1 MDDPEPRAAGSIS
14 VVLCPER
21 GIAGM
26 AHSSAARAGMGA
38 LTRTLAME
46 WGRHGIALNC
56 VAPGWID
63 TEGVRGYGLD
73 LDEVAAQVPMKRLGS
88 AAEVGDLI
96 AYLASPA
103 AGVHHRPD
111 DRDRRRRRPDE
122 QRLGAAAAA
131 EWPARRTLMP
141 VAASRLDRRADRP
154 ACRARV
160 PGRPRPGG
168 GLRLPGAHEAVVP
181 RGRGGGRQDG
191 ERSARRASPGPS
203 LIRLQCYE
211 GIDATQALYEWD
223 YARQLLYIRP
233 LEARRRS
240 TPRAAAG
247 ALRPEFLSA
256 PAAPGARA
264 RRPPRCC

>member
-1 MDDPEPRAAGSIS
+1 VERAAIVTGGGTGIGRATAIALHRDGFGVVIAGRRPEPLEQTRALIGDDCVVYPGDIREPDVSAGLVEECMARFGRIDCLVNNAGGQFTAAAEDISPGGWRAVRRLNLDAPWFLTQAVAKRWMLGNGGRVIS

-63 TEGVRGYGLD
+63 TEGVRGYDLD

-103 AGVHHRPD
+103 AGYITGQTIAID
-111 DRDRRRRRPDE
+111 
-122 QRLGAAAAA
+122 
-131 EWPARRTLMP
+131 
-141 VAASRLDRRADRP
+141 
-154 ACRARV
+154 
-160 PGRPRPGG
+160 GG
-168 GLRLPGAHEAVVP
+168 VDLTSSGWE
-181 RGRGGGRQDG
+181 
-191 ERSARRASPGPS
+191 
-203 LIRLQCYE
+203 
-211 GIDATQALYEWD
+211 
-223 YARQLLYIRP
+223 
-233 LEARRRS
+233 
-240 TPRAAAG
+240 
-247 ALRPEFLSA
+247 
-256 PAAPGARA
+256 
-264 RRPPRCC
+264 PPQPKG

>member
-1 MDDPEPRAAGSIS
+1 VERAAIVTGGGTGIGRATAIALHRDGFGVVIAGRRPEPLEGTQALIGDDCVVFPGDIREPQVSAGLVEECMSRFGRIDCLVNNAGGQFTAAAEDISPGGWRAVRRLNLDAPWFLTQAVAKRWMIGNGGRVIS

-63 TEGVRGYGLD
+63 TEGVRGYDLD

-103 AGVHHRPD
+103 AGYITGQTIAID
-111 DRDRRRRRPDE
+111 
-122 QRLGAAAAA
+122 
-131 EWPARRTLMP
+131 
-141 VAASRLDRRADRP
+141 
-154 ACRARV
+154 
-160 PGRPRPGG
+160 GG
-168 GLRLPGAHEAVVP
+168 VDLTSSGWE
-181 RGRGGGRQDG
+181 
-191 ERSARRASPGPS
+191 
-203 LIRLQCYE
+203 
-211 GIDATQALYEWD
+211 
-223 YARQLLYIRP
+223 
-233 LEARRRS
+233 
-240 TPRAAAG
+240 
-247 ALRPEFLSA
+247 
-256 PAAPGARA
+256 
-264 RRPPRCC
+264 PPQPKG

>member
-1 MDDPEPRAAGSIS
+1 VERAAIVTGGGTGIGRAAALALHRDGFGVVVAGRRPEPLEETRTLIGEACVAYPGDIREPEVSAGLVDECLDRFGRIDCLVNNAGGQFTAAAEDITPGGWRAVRRLNLDAPWFLTQAVAKRWMIPHGGGRVIS

-73 LDEVAAQVPMKRLGS
+73 LEEVAGQVPMKRLGS

-103 AGVHHRPD
+103 AGYITGQTIAID
-111 DRDRRRRRPDE
+111 
-122 QRLGAAAAA
+122 
-131 EWPARRTLMP
+131 
-141 VAASRLDRRADRP
+141 
-154 ACRARV
+154 
-160 PGRPRPGG
+160 GG
-168 GLRLPGAHEAVVP
+168 VDLTSSGW
-181 RGRGGGRQDG
+181 
-191 ERSARRASPGPS
+191 GPP
-203 LIRLQCYE
+203 Q
-211 GIDATQALYEWD
+211 
-223 YARQLLYIRP
+223 P
-233 LEARRRS
+233 
-240 TPRAAAG
+240 
-247 ALRPEFLSA
+247 
-256 PAAPGARA
+256 
-264 RRPPRCC
+264 

>member
-1 MDDPEPRAAGSIS
+1 VERAAIVTGGGTGIGRASALALHRDGFGVVIAGRRAEPLEATRELIGDACVVYPGDIREPEVSAGLVDACMERFGRIDCLVNNAGGQFTAAAEDITPGGWRAVRRLNLDAPWFLTQAVAKRWMIPNRGGRVIS

-73 LDEVAAQVPMKRLGS
+73 LDDVAAQVPMKRLGS

-103 AGVHHRPD
+103 AGYITGQVLHVD
-111 DRDRRRRRPDE
+111 
-122 QRLGAAAAA
+122 
-131 EWPARRTLMP
+131 
-141 VAASRLDRRADRP
+141 
-154 ACRARV
+154 
-160 PGRPRPGG
+160 G
-168 GLRLPGAHEAVVP
+168 GLT
-181 RGRGGGRQDG
+181 
-191 ERSARRASPGPS
+191 
-203 LIRLQCYE
+203 I
-211 GIDATQALYEWD
+211 
-223 YARQLLYIRP
+223 
-233 LEARRRS
+233 
-240 TPRAAAG
+240 
-247 ALRPEFLSA
+247 
-256 PAAPGARA
+256 
-264 RRPPRCC
+264 

>member
-1 MDDPEPRAAGSIS
+1 VERAAIVTGGGTGIGRAAALALHRDGFGVVIAGRRAGPLEETRALIGEDCAVYPGDIREPEVSAGLVDACIERFGRIDCLVNNAGGQFTAAAEDITPGGWRAVRRLNLDAPWFLTQAVAKRWMIPNGDGRVIS

-88 AAEVGDLI
+88 SAEVGDLI

-103 AGVHHRPD
+103 AGYITGQTIAID
-111 DRDRRRRRPDE
+111 
-122 QRLGAAAAA
+122 
-131 EWPARRTLMP
+131 
-141 VAASRLDRRADRP
+141 
-154 ACRARV
+154 
-160 PGRPRPGG
+160 GG
-168 GLRLPGAHEAVVP
+168 VDLTSSGWE
-181 RGRGGGRQDG
+181 
-191 ERSARRASPGPS
+191 
-203 LIRLQCYE
+203 
-211 GIDATQALYEWD
+211 
-223 YARQLLYIRP
+223 
-233 LEARRRS
+233 
-240 TPRAAAG
+240 
-247 ALRPEFLSA
+247 
-256 PAAPGARA
+256 
-264 RRPPRCC
+264 PPQPHG

>member
-1 MDDPEPRAAGSIS
+1 VERAAIVTGGGTGIGRATAIALHRDGYGVVIAGRRPEPLAATRELIGEGCVVYPGDIREPEVSAGLVEECIARFGRIDCLVNNAGGQFTAAAEDISPGGWRAVRRLNLDAPWFLTQAVAKRWMIGNGGGRVIS

-63 TEGVRGYGLD
+63 TEGVRGYDLD

-103 AGVHHRPD
+103 AGYITGQTIAID
-111 DRDRRRRRPDE
+111 
-122 QRLGAAAAA
+122 
-131 EWPARRTLMP
+131 
-141 VAASRLDRRADRP
+141 
-154 ACRARV
+154 
-160 PGRPRPGG
+160 GG
-168 GLRLPGAHEAVVP
+168 VDLTSSGW
-181 RGRGGGRQDG
+181 Q
-191 ERSARRASPGPS
+191 
-203 LIRLQCYE
+203 
-211 GIDATQALYEWD
+211 
-223 YARQLLYIRP
+223 
-233 LEARRRS
+233 
-240 TPRAAAG
+240 
-247 ALRPEFLSA
+247 
-256 PAAPGARA
+256 
-264 RRPPRCC
+264 PPQPKG

>member
-1 MDDPEPRAAGSIS
+1 VERAAIVTGGGTGIGRAAAIALHRDGFGVVIAGRRPEPLEQTRALIGDDCVVYPGDIREPEVSAGLVEECVSRFGRIDCLVNNAGGQFTAAAEDISAGGWRAVRRLNLDAPWFLTQAVAKRWMIANGGRVIS

-63 TEGVRGYGLD
+63 TEGVRGYDLD

-103 AGVHHRPD
+103 AGYITGQTIAID
-111 DRDRRRRRPDE
+111 
-122 QRLGAAAAA
+122 
-131 EWPARRTLMP
+131 
-141 VAASRLDRRADRP
+141 
-154 ACRARV
+154 
-160 PGRPRPGG
+160 GG
-168 GLRLPGAHEAVVP
+168 VDLTSSGWEPPQP
-181 RGRGGGRQDG
+181 RG
-191 ERSARRASPGPS
+191 
-203 LIRLQCYE
+203 
-211 GIDATQALYEWD
+211 
-223 YARQLLYIRP
+223 
-233 LEARRRS
+233 
-240 TPRAAAG
+240 
-247 ALRPEFLSA
+247 
-256 PAAPGARA
+256 
-264 RRPPRCC
+264 

>member
-1 MDDPEPRAAGSIS
+1 MERAAIVTGGGTGIGRATVIALHRDGFGVVIAGRRAEPLEQTKALIGDDCLVFPGDIREPEVSAGLVEECMSRFGRIDCLVNNAGGQFTAAAEDISPGGWRAVRRLNLDAPWFLTQAVAKRWMIGNGGRVIS

-63 TEGVRGYGLD
+63 TEGVRGYDLD

-103 AGVHHRPD
+103 AGYITGQTIAID
-111 DRDRRRRRPDE
+111 
-122 QRLGAAAAA
+122 
-131 EWPARRTLMP
+131 
-141 VAASRLDRRADRP
+141 
-154 ACRARV
+154 
-160 PGRPRPGG
+160 GG
-168 GLRLPGAHEAVVP
+168 VDLTSSGWEPPQP
-181 RGRGGGRQDG
+181 RG
-191 ERSARRASPGPS
+191 
-203 LIRLQCYE
+203 
-211 GIDATQALYEWD
+211 
-223 YARQLLYIRP
+223 
-233 LEARRRS
+233 
-240 TPRAAAG
+240 
-247 ALRPEFLSA
+247 
-256 PAAPGARA
+256 
-264 RRPPRCC
+264 

>member
-1 MDDPEPRAAGSIS
+1 VERAAIVTGGGTGIGRATAIALHRDGFGVVIAGRRPEPLEGTQALIGDDCVVFPGDIREPEVSAGLVEECMSRFGRIDCLVNNAGGQFTAAAEDISPGGWRAVRRLNLDAPWFLTQAVAKRWMIGNGGRVIS

-63 TEGVRGYGLD
+63 TEGVRGYDLD

-103 AGVHHRPD
+103 AGYITGQTIAID
-111 DRDRRRRRPDE
+111 
-122 QRLGAAAAA
+122 
-131 EWPARRTLMP
+131 
-141 VAASRLDRRADRP
+141 
-154 ACRARV
+154 
-160 PGRPRPGG
+160 GG
-168 GLRLPGAHEAVVP
+168 VDLTSSGWE
-181 RGRGGGRQDG
+181 
-191 ERSARRASPGPS
+191 
-203 LIRLQCYE
+203 
-211 GIDATQALYEWD
+211 
-223 YARQLLYIRP
+223 
-233 LEARRRS
+233 
-240 TPRAAAG
+240 
-247 ALRPEFLSA
+247 
-256 PAAPGARA
+256 
-264 RRPPRCC
+264 PPQPKG